1 MTRSAVVG
9 LRDTNYL
16 KRMSKK
22 RARVALVSGG
32 PEPVED
38 DGGDGNSP
46 FARAFLKALSNNT
59 DVIDGTR
66 LFAET
71 RRPVILHAKQTPEYS
86 DVRDSGHDGGDFLF
100 VRKP

>member
-1 MTRSAVVG
+1 
-9 LRDTNYL
+9 
-16 KRMSKK
+16 MSKK

-38 DGGDGNSP
+38 DGVDGNSP
-46 FARAFLKALSNNT
+46 FARTFLKALSNNT

-71 RRPVILHAKQTPEYS
+71 QRTVILHAKQTPEYS
-86 DVRDSGHDGGDFLF
+86 DVRDSGHDGGDLLF

>member
-1 MTRSAVVG
+1 MTRSALVG
-9 LRDTNYL
+9 LRDADYL

-22 RARVALVSGG
+22 RARVALVSEV

-59 DVIDGTR
+59 DVMDGTR

-86 DVRDSGHDGGDFLF
+86 DIRDSDHDGGDFLF

>member
-1 MTRSAVVG
+1 MPTTSNECRRNV
-9 LRDTNYL
+9 
-16 KRMSKK
+16 
-22 RARVALVSGG
+22 RVALVSGG

-59 DVIDGTR
+59 DVIDSTR

-86 DVRDSGHDGGDFLF
+86 DVRDLGHDGGDFLF